1 LAELDNLANLAEQGS
16 LGCQPALGYLAGS
29 GKAPGNQAE
38 VRMLVCLV
46 GPPLEVI
53 SQLLGEE
60 ALARCIPDQEVGIEA
75 AQMNLQVQG
84 RVGERMV
91 GVCHLEKNKKK

>member
-1 LAELDNLANLAEQGS
+1 LAELDNLGNLVERGS
-16 LGCQPALGYLAGS
+16 LGCRPVLGYLAGS
-29 GKAPGNQAE
+29 GKALGNQAE

-46 GPPLEVI
+46 GPPLEVV

-60 ALARCIPDQEVGIEA
+60 TLARCIPDQEVGVEV

-84 RVGERMV
+84 RVGEHMV
-91 GVCHLEKNKKK
+91 GV